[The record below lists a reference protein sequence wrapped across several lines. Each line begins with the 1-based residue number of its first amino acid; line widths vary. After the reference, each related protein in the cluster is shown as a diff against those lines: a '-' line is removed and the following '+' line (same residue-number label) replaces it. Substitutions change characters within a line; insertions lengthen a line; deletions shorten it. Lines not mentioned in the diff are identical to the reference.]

1 MVKGGWGFIV
11 GRALAVWFAV
21 ITLRELGAVNGMVN
35 QARASSSRGVD
46 IYVLAAMQTAVAL
59 ATAVLAA
66 LLMARPS
73 EVAELAPR
81 LGESV
86 NGFELNGGSS
96 LKNALGV
103 AVGWAFFLS
112 GLISVLD
119 ALIEKWLIA
128 ELRMES
134 LRFLQQ
140 DWIKPLTFPHSA

>member
-1 MVKGGWGFIV
+1 
-11 GRALAVWFAV
+11 
-21 ITLRELGAVNGMVN
+21 
-35 QARASSSRGVD
+35 
-46 IYVLAAMQTAVAL
+46 VLAAMQTAVAL

-119 ALIEKWLIA
+119 ALIEKWLIV